1 MGLRKGP
8 KGLQMNFTALLSRE
22 NVLLVIDFYLND
34 IAFTAVKRDPK
45 FYTRYVKGVPFV
57 YRRSTKGVPFL

>member
-1 MGLRKGP
+1 
-8 KGLQMNFTALLSRE
+8 MNFTALLSRE

-45 FYTRYVKGVPFV
+45 F
-57 YRRSTKGVPFL
+57 